1 MSRVLVP
8 LARGFE
14 EIEAITVIDLLRR
27 AGIEVHT
34 ASLDGPQVTGSHGIT
49 ITADIALDAAR
60 ADDYAMIVLPGGMPG
75 ADHLKRDA
83 RVISLLRRFAA
94 EGRYTAAICAAPGV
108 LAHAGLLEGRA
119 ATSFPGFLSADSAP
133 GIRLSGDA
141 VVVDGKVVT
150 SRGAGTAMAFGLR
163 LIELL
168 EGVAA
173 REQVQARLQLPE
185 PGR

>member
-8 LARGFE
+8 LAPGFE
-14 EIEAITVIDLLRR
+14 EIEAVTVIDLLRR

-49 ITADIALDAAR
+49 VTADIALDAAR
-60 ADDYAMIVLPGGMPG
+60 ADDYGMIVLPGGMPG

-133 GIRLSGDA
+133 GIRLRDDP
-141 VVVDGKVVT
+141 VVIDGTVVT
-150 SRGAGTAMAFGLR
+150 SRGPGTAMQFGLA

-168 EGVAA
+168 EGPAA
-173 REQVQARLQLPE
+173 REQVQSRLQLP
-185 PGR
+185 